1 MEINNDRKKINKKSL
16 QSREPQANVRKGFDT
31 VSHPHYSTEIKVAGK
46 TVGHVN
52 GDEFVKKVHSS
63 THFLRKP
70 RAIAFDLDSLN
81 KVQKFGAKRV
91 KIYDL
96 DTGLIYSVKIE
107 VILEKGFV
115 FNRGFGN
122 QIGLTLNFWQ
132 CTGKQEPNAK
142 KENLYMN
149 SYKKHNAS
157 HITKSMDRDVQ
168 PYLFNN
174 KR

>member
-1 MEINNDRKKINKKSL
+1 MIEKKINKKSL

-70 RAIAFDLDSLN
+70 RGIAFDLDSLD
-81 KVQKFGAKRV
+81 KAQKFGAKRV

-107 VILEKGFV
+107 IILEKGFV

-122 QIGLTLNFWQ
+122 QIGLTLNYWK
-132 CTGKQEPNAK
+132 CVGKQETESKN
-142 KENLYMN
+142 ENPFMN
-149 SYKKHNAS
+149 NYEKLVAS
-157 HITKSMDRDVQ
+157 QKSIANDRDVQ
-168 PYLFNN
+168 PYLFND
-174 KR
+174 KG